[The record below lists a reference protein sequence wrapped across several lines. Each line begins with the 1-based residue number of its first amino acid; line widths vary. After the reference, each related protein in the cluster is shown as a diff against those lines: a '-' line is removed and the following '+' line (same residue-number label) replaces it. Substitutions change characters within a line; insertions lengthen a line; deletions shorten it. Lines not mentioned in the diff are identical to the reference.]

1 MSNRTRASLVLILAG
16 STLLPMPAAH
26 AGTTQADEY
35 IRTQCQ
41 TVSYVEVPSRK
52 AKFCDKQYYVWATGQ
67 RKHVLTVTQE
77 PLVIAWR
84 LSVATANRSVSIAG
98 PINTAS
104 YTVTIVDS
112 WSSSLTAKSQVY
124 AKSSWDVPYALATF
138 RM

>member
-1 MSNRTRASLVLILAG
+1 MRNRIRAGLVLSLAAPA
-16 STLLPMPAAH
+16 LLPMPAAH
-26 AGTTQADEY
+26 AGTAQADEY

-41 TVSYVEVPSRK
+41 TVAYTEVPSRK

-67 RKHVLTVTQE
+67 RKHVLTITQE

-84 LSVATANRSVSIAG
+84 LRAATANRTVSIDG

-104 YTVTIVDS
+104 YTVTITDS

-124 AKSSWDVPYALATF
+124 IKSSWDVPYALATF